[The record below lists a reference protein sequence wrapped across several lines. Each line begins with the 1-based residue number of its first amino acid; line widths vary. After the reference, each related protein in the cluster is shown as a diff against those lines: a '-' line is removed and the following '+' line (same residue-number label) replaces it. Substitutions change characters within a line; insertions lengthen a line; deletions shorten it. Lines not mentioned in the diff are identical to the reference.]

1 VELPGA
7 VLIRQNI
14 GDIVISFR
22 RGIFFQLMIN
32 LFMVACS
39 GGGSAPT
46 LSLSLDYR
54 ETSVIYAVGEPIV
67 VNAPLVDQLAVTHYT
82 VSPPLP
88 AGLSLDPQTGV
99 IAGTPTAVTN
109 AEIYTVSATCCGSSA
124 TSRIQI
130 EVKAIVV
137 PPSSLRY
144 PVNSVQFPVAR
155 PIPPI
160 VPTLVGGQ
168 VTHCTVSPHLPPSL
182 RLDPR
187 TGVIAG
193 VPVMVVPLA
202 SFTVSCGNRA
212 GNVNSTIGIGVTP
225 VVQPPTSLAYA
236 DMVYSVDQAIPENR
250 PQATGG
256 AVAAYTVTPPLPDGL
271 SLDVRTGWITGTP
284 RRAQSET
291 SYVITGSNS
300 AGAVQATVKL
310 AVDVAGAWNPA
321 DSMSTSRSAHTST
334 LLANGKVLI
343 AGGGGASGFAFAPQ
357 PGSAGAYRSAEL
369 YDSANGQYGA
379 AGSMH
384 EARIF
389 ATATLLPNGK
399 VLVAGGASGPVF
411 GDDVSVLSSAEL
423 YDPATNEW
431 TATGSMQEART
442 FATATL
448 LPNGKVLVAGGEN
461 TAGPLSSAELYDPD
475 AKKWTATGS
484 MQEARAFATATLL
497 ANGKVLV
504 GGGTN
509 LATSAMSSAE
519 LYDPFTGR
527 WRATG
532 AMRQALY
539 AAAAT
544 LLPNGDVLAVGGLG
558 FDGAR
563 NEIALPSAELYDP
576 STGNWVFTGSMH
588 EGRSFATAL
597 PLPNGKVLAA
607 GGLGFDGARK
617 RVALSS
623 AELYDPVT
631 KRWTDTGS
639 LVTRRFFSAANL
651 LPNGKALLCG
661 GESMDSGNS
670 SCELFQ

>member
-1 VELPGA
+1 MELPGA

-431 TATGSMQEART
+431 TATGSMQEAR
-442 FATATL
+442 
-448 LPNGKVLVAGGEN
+448 
-461 TAGPLSSAELYDPD
+461 
-475 AKKWTATGS
+475 
-484 MQEARAFATATLL
+484 AFATATLL